1 MLIRKFLPTE
11 RFSIYLFHD
20 PVFHPL
26 KNILNSMFKQL
37 HNKWIGTDI
46 KATQVL
52 SLSEEDVRTLEGR
65 SFYF

>member
-1 MLIRKFLPTE
+1 MYV
-11 RFSIYLFHD
+11 SHD

-37 HNKWIGTDI
+37 HNKWIGTNI

-52 SLSEEDVRTLEGR
+52 SLSEEDVCTL
-65 SFYF
+65 